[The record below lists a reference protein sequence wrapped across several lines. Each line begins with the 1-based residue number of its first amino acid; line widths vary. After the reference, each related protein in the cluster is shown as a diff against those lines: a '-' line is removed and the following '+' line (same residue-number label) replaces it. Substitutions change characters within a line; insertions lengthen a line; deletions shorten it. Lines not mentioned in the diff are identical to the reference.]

1 MFLGVSPL
9 LVSLIPLELSQVT
22 RGESLTHDRL
32 EFFQQKLRSGT
43 KSFQFSSGLVAWMEK
58 KKTKKPNLVIVDKR
72 NLVKDVLTVIDW
84 NWEMVDEWGKKK
96 DKTNTCLDSC

>member
-1 MFLGVSPL
+1 MFLRVSPL

-32 EFFQQKLRSGT
+32 KFFQQKLRSGT
-43 KSFQFSSGLVAWMEK
+43 KSFQFSGLVAWMEK
-58 KKTKKPNLVIVDKR
+58 KKKKPNLVIVDKR
-72 NLVKDVLTVIDW
+72 SLVKDVLTVIDW
-84 NWEMVDEWGKKK
+84 NWEIVDEWGKKK